1 MQTEPANAALTLY
14 VLLSFFIV
22 LFISKIFTK
31 NKYQWLLDNDFK
43 KPQAFHE
50 TAVARSGGLS
60 AIISLVVFF
69 LGYYYLYEKILID
82 YIFIST
88 SIFTLGFL
96 DDLKFKISP
105 TLRLAI
111 MLIIILFLINFFNIH
126 VEKVDLVFLNNLLKN
141 NFFHTCFTLLCFL
154 FIINGANLIDGYNG
168 LLTIQLIIINS
179 FLLLLNINQGS
190 NDFTIIILAQI
201 ITLFIFL
208 LFNFPKA
215 KIFLGDSGAYL
226 FGSLTALNVIKMN
239 NLNENISS
247 FFFCILLFYL
257 FFEVFFSFFRKI
269 MQKKNPLKPDRLHL
283 HMVLYNFLKNFKKIK
298 DSNFLTSIIIN
309 SSFLLL
315 ILPAFY
321 YRYSS
326 LFCKLWFLSL
336 LFFYLLSYFM
346 IKKKLKKYKE
356 NE

>member
-1 MQTEPANAALTLY
+1 MQLEFNSTYFIIFSLI
-14 VLLSFFIV
+14 SFFSTF
-22 LFISKIFTK
+22 FITRYSKFFFSGS
-31 NKYQWLLDNDFK
+31 LLDKDFL
-43 KPQAFHE
+43 KPQAFHK

-60 AIISLVVFF
+60 IIISLVIFF
-69 LGYYYLYEKILID
+69 LGYYYLYEKVLID
-82 YIFIST
+82 YIFLSI

-105 TLRLAI
+105 FLRLAI

-126 VEKVDLVFLNNLLKN
+126 VEKVDLSFLNNLLKI
-141 NFFHTCFTLLCFL
+141 NFFYIGFTLLCFL

-179 FLLLLNINQGS
+179 FLLLLNINQGN

-247 FFFCILLFYL
+247 FFF
-257 FFEVFFSFFRKI
+257 FSFFRKI

-283 HMVLYNFLKNFKKIK
+283 HMVLYNFLKDFKKIK
-298 DSNFLTSIIIN
+298 DGNFLTSIIIN

-315 ILPAFY
+315 VLPAFY

-326 LFCKLWFLSL
+326 LFCKLWFFSL

-346 IKKKLKKYKE
+346 IKKKQLLSRK
-356 NE
+356 N

>member
-1 MQTEPANAALTLY
+1 MQLEFNSTYFIIFSLI
-14 VLLSFFIV
+14 SFFSTF
-22 LFISKIFTK
+22 FITRYSKFFSSGS
-31 NKYQWLLDNDFK
+31 LLDKDFL
-43 KPQAFHE
+43 KPQAFHK

-60 AIISLVVFF
+60 IIISLVIFF
-69 LGYYYLYEKILID
+69 LGYYYLYEKVLID
-82 YIFIST
+82 YIFLSI

-105 TLRLAI
+105 FLRLAI

-126 VEKVDLVFLNNLLKN
+126 VEKVDLRFLNSLLKI
-141 NFFHTCFTLLCFL
+141 NFFYICFTLLCFL

-283 HMVLYNFLKNFKKIK
+283 HMVLYNFLKDFKKIK

-315 ILPAFY
+315 VLPAFY

-326 LFCKLWFLSL
+326 LFCKLWFFSL
-336 LFFYLLSYFM
+336 LFFYLLSNFM
-346 IKKKLKKYKE
+346 IKKKQ
-356 NE
+356 

>member
-31 NKYQWLLDNDFK
+31 NKYQWLLDNDFN
-43 KPQAFHE
+43 KPQAFHD

-69 LGYYYLYEKILID
+69 LGYYYLYQKILLD
-82 YIFIST
+82 YIFLST

-96 DDLKFKISP
+96 DDLKIKIIPS
-105 TLRLAI
+105 LRLG
-111 MLIIILFLINFFNIH
+111 MMIIVILLLINFFSIF

-141 NFFHTCFTLLCFL
+141 NFFYTCFTLLCFL

-168 LLTIQLIIINS
+168 LLTIHLIIINI
-179 FLLLLNINQGS
+179 FLLFSNINNES
-190 NDFTIIILAQI
+190 YEFSIIILAQI
-201 ITLFIFL
+201 IILFIFL

-226 FGSLTALNVIKMN
+226 FGSLTALNVININ

-247 FFFCILLFYL
+247 FFFCGLLFYL
-257 FFEVFFSFFRKI
+257 FFEVFFSFFRKLL
-269 MQKKNPLKPDRLHL
+269 QRKNPLKPDRRHL
-283 HMVLYNFLKNFKKIK
+283 HMLLYNFLKKVKNIK
-298 DSNFLTSIIIN
+298 GSNYITSLVIN
-309 SSFLLL
+309 ISYL
-315 ILPAFY
+315 ILVIPFY
-321 YRYSS
+321 YFRHNA
-326 LFCKLWFLSL
+326 LFCKFWFFLM
-336 LFFYLLSYFM
+336 LFFYLTSYF
-346 IKKKLKKYKE
+346 IINKKNKKIL
-356 NE
+356 ND